1 VVGFVDDI
9 NIIVHGESD
18 SSNCRRLQE
27 VHRFCT
33 KWAERHE
40 SSFNISKYQLLH
52 LSRTR
57 GQLQAAFRTGDT
69 EVKPTK
75 TLKLLGIYL
84 DKTMRGKAL
93 VKAIQS
99 KTPVLIAALKIL
111 SGSVWGASL
120 SHCRQV
126 YKQAIRPALTYGAVA
141 WFRPE
146 EVFSRRG
153 ATAKIQAIQ
162 GQYLRPVAG
171 AYRATPTEA
180 LEAEIG

>member
-1 VVGFVDDI
+1 MI
-9 NIIVHGESD
+9 SILLSTGESD

-93 VKAIQS
+93 VKGYSEQDSGTDSGAQN
-99 KTPVLIAALKIL
+99 TVRL
-111 SGSVWGASL
+111 SLGCIPIPLPTSLQASNPP
-120 SHCRQV
+120 C
-126 YKQAIRPALTYGAVA
+126 T
-141 WFRPE
+141 
-146 EVFSRRG
+146 
-153 ATAKIQAIQ
+153 
-162 GQYLRPVAG
+162 YLRCSSLVQTRRSLLKEG
-171 AYRATPTEA
+171 
-180 LEAEIG
+180 GGDS